1 MLFKKKQAV
10 DRVVVQNAATTL
22 FANIK
27 FADVD
32 NPIQTMVVT
41 SSVPNEGKTTVT
53 VNLAKAMAASG
64 ARVLLVECDM
74 RRRSLANALGV
85 HARNGLYAVLSDQ
98 VPLQHA
104 VTATSTQNLHFLDAE
119 PGIPNPADIVSS
131 KRFKRFAHELKS
143 VYDYV
148 IFDTPPVGTFVDAAV
163 LSASVDGALLVVR
176 DDFTKR
182 SELLAAYEQLSKA
195 GGRIIGAVLN
205 NCEVETSE
213 HYYAYYTKDGKRVK
227 NAGKAPS
234 LPTSSASV
242 PQTPRGHADSA
253 RTAAAVRQR
262 STKAAMPAA
271 RGQAAPA
278 KNRPR

>member
-1 MLFKKKQAV
+1 M
-10 DRVVVQNAATTL
+10 
-22 FANIK
+22 
-27 FADVD
+27 
-32 NPIQTMVVT
+32 
-41 SSVPNEGKTTVT
+41 
-53 VNLAKAMAASG
+53 
-64 ARVLLVECDM
+64 
-74 RRRSLANALGV
+74 
-85 HARNGLYAVLSDQ
+85 
-98 VPLQHA
+98 
-104 VTATSTQNLHFLDAE
+104 
-119 PGIPNPADIVSS
+119 
-131 KRFKRFAHELKS
+131 
-143 VYDYV
+143 

-213 HYYAYYTKDGKRVK
+213 YYYAYYTKDGKRVK